1 MKLRAAFALSLLVT
15 CATPALAQ
23 NAPARPTFAEPAL
36 SPDGSEIA
44 FASGGDIWT
53 VPAGGGAARLLVTD
67 PATDSRP
74 LYSPDGKYLAFLS
87 TRGGGLPNLYLLDLT
102 NGGVRRLTYAE
113 ASEQLDGWSPDGK
126 WIYFSSPATDVA
138 NSRDIFRVPLEGGT
152 PVEVS
157 RERFLSEFHA
167 APSPRGDAVAL
178 MAKGI
183 SHTQWWRNGHSHI
196 DEAELWL
203 MPLAGEAG
211 YRRLLGTGA
220 KRLWPMWAPG
230 GEALYYMSDEGGA
243 ENLWRLDLGGGAPVR
258 LTSFTD
264 GRVLW
269 PSIGAGGR
277 AIVFERGTELW
288 QLDLA
293 SGRAA
298 PVPITLR
305 GAPAAAGQRHLAET
319 SFTSLALSPDGK
331 KVAVVAHGEI
341 FAAPAKD
348 GGNAQRISR
357 SAIPESAPLWSPDS
371 SRLVYVA
378 DHGDHSRIHEY
389 DFATQRERAVSEGSG
404 EAIAPAYS
412 PDGTAI
418 VYVKDARELRML
430 RRRPNG
436 TYADTLLHRGLIDIG
451 GSSRPSWSPDG
462 RWIAFPVDDARSFS
476 NIWVVPA
483 AGGTAR
489 PVSFLANGQTGQQIA
504 WSADGKYLLFDSSQ
518 RSEAARIVRVDLVP
532 AVPAYREDAFR
543 ELFAPGKPP
552 GEPGTPQN
560 PPAPG
565 APATGPATV
574 GNRAAGEV
582 AAPPEGKAKPVRV
595 EIVFEGIRE
604 RATLLPLGLSAERP
618 VISPNGKTLLFTAN
632 VAGQTNL
639 YTYNLDELAREP
651 PVAQQVAASRRPKI
665 DYAFSPDSKEI
676 FFLEGGTVTFT
687 PLENPRSTPVAVTA
701 ELDVDFDVEKKV
713 VFDQVW
719 GLLNRR
725 FYDPQF
731 HGADWRGLR
740 EQWRP
745 RIEAAR
751 TADEMRRV
759 MNLLIGELNASHLG
773 MNPPGEGPGAVPL
786 GRVGDLGLRFQRE
799 AAEQG
804 RGLVIREVVAL
815 GPAALEGSIRPGDR
829 LVSVN
834 GTQIDRTTNLDS
846 LLQNQVGRRTVLGID
861 SASGGTREAVVRPV
875 TPAVARGLLYRQ
887 WVTER
892 RAFVDRASGG
902 RLGYVHVADMSEQSL
917 AQLYIDLDAENQAK
931 DGVVIDLRNNN
942 GGFVNGYVLDV
953 FTRRNYL
960 TMTPRDRL
968 PVPARQ
974 ALGQRA
980 FGGPTVLL
988 TNESSLSD
996 AEDFTEGYRLLGLGK
1011 VVGVPTAGW
1020 IIYTYNQPLIDG
1032 SVVRLPFIRIEDTRG
1047 QNMELNPRPVDV
1059 RVERPLGETLR
1070 GEDAQLSR
1078 AVQELLAGLPQ
1089 RAN

>member
-1 MKLRAAFALSLLVT
+1 MNGRVAFAALCL
-15 CATPALAQ
+15 ATTPWPAAAQ
-23 NAPARPTFAEPAL
+23 NAPARPTFAEPTL
-36 SPDGSEIA
+36 SPDGTEIA
-44 FASGGDIWT
+44 FSSGGDIWT
-53 VPAGGGAARLLVTD
+53 APAAGGAARLLVTD
-67 PATDSRP
+67 PGTESRP

-87 TRGGGLPNLYLLDLT
+87 TRAGGLPNIYLLDLA
-102 NGGVRRLTYAE
+102 GGAVRRVTYAE
-113 ASEQLDGWSPDGK
+113 ANEQLDGWSPDGK

-138 NSRDIFRVPLEGGT
+138 GTRDIFRVAVEGGT

-167 APSPRGDAVAL
+167 APSPQGDAIAL

-183 SHTQWWRNGHSHI
+183 SHTQWWRHGHSHI

-203 MPLAGEAG
+203 KPLAAGGG
-211 YRRLLGTGA
+211 YRRLLPTGA
-220 KRLWPMWAPG
+220 KRLWPMWAPDG
-230 GEALYYMSDEGGA
+230 QSLYYMSDEGGA
-243 ENLWRLDLGGGAPVR
+243 ENLWRLSLSGGAPTR

-269 PSIGAGGR
+269 PSMGPGGR
-277 AIVFERGTELW
+277 SIVFERGTEVW
-288 QLDLA
+288 RLDLA
-293 SGRAA
+293 SGQAG
-298 PVPITLR
+298 PIPITLR
-305 GAPAAAGQRHLAET
+305 GAPAAAGQRHLVET
-319 SFTSLALSPDGK
+319 NFSGMALSPDGK

-348 GGNAQRISR
+348 GGNAQRISQ
-357 SAIPESAPLWSPDS
+357 SPIVESMPLWSPDS
-371 SRLVYVA
+371 SRLVYVS
-378 DHGDHSRIHEY
+378 DQGDSSRIHEY
-389 DFATQRERAVSEGSG
+389 DFATQRERVVSEADGM
-404 EAIAPAYS
+404 ATAPAYS

-418 VYVKDARELRML
+418 VYVKDLRELRML

-436 TYADTLLHRGLIDIG
+436 TYADTLLHRGLVDVG
-451 GSSRPSWSPDG
+451 GPSRPSWSPDG
-462 RWIAFPVDDARSFS
+462 RWIAFPVDDAKSFS

-504 WSADGKYLLFDSSQ
+504 WSPDGKYLVFDSSQ
-518 RSEAARIVRVDLVP
+518 RSETARIVRVDLVRN
-532 AVPAYREDAFR
+532 VPRYREDTFR

-552 GEPGTPQN
+552 GEPGTGPN
-560 PPAPG
+560 PTSP
-565 APATGPATV
+565 
-574 GNRAAGEV
+574 
-582 AAPPEGKAKPVRV
+582 AAPPAQPAGGSRPGADTAAPAEAKSKPVRV
-595 EIVFEGIRE
+595 AIDFDGIRE
-604 RATLLPLGLSAERP
+604 RATLLPLGLSSERP

-639 YTYNLDELAREP
+639 YSYNLDELAKEP
-651 PVAQQVAASRRPKI
+651 PVAQQVVASRKPKI

-676 FFLEGGTVTFT
+676 FLLEGGTVTFT
-687 PLENPRSTPVAVTA
+687 PVENAKATAVPVTA
-701 ELDVDFDVEKKV
+701 ELGVDFDVEKKV
-713 VFDQVW
+713 VFDQAW
-719 GLLNRR
+719 GILNRR
-725 FYDPQF
+725 FYDPKF
-731 HGADWRGLR
+731 HGADWSGLR

-751 TADEMRRV
+751 TPDEMRRV

-773 MNPPGEGPGAVPL
+773 LNPPQEGPGSVPL
-786 GRVGDLGLRFQRE
+786 GRVGDLGLRFERE

-804 RGLVIREVVAL
+804 RGLVIREVLAL

-834 GTQIDRTTNLDS
+834 GTAITRTTNLDS
-846 LLQNQVGRRTVLGID
+846 LLQNQVGRRTVLGIA
-861 SASGGTREAVVRPV
+861 SAAGGTREAVVRPV
-875 TPAVARGLLYRQ
+875 TAAVARGLLYRQ
-887 WVTER
+887 WVNER

-931 DGVVIDLRNNN
+931 QGVVIDLRNNN

-953 FTRRNYL
+953 FTRRNYM

-980 FGGPTVLL
+980 FGGPTILL

-996 AEDFTEGYRLLGLGK
+996 AEDFTEGYRSLGVGK
-1011 VVGVPTAGW
+1011 VVGVPTSGW
-1020 IIYTYNQPLIDG
+1020 IIYTSNVPLIDG
-1032 SVVRLPFIRIEDTRG
+1032 SVVRVPFIRIEDSRG

-1059 RVERPLGETLR
+1059 RVERPLGETLS

-1078 AVQELLAGLPQ
+1078 AVQELLASAGG
-1089 RAN
+1089 